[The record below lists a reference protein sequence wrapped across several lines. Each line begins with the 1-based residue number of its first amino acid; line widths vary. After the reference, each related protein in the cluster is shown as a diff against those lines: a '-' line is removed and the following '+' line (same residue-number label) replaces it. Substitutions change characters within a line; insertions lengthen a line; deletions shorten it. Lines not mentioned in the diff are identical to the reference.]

1 MNRSTDGAAVT
12 KETTHMGNFHIGIT
26 GVGMHHN
33 ADPNDAEQLTRKFVE
48 QLRKAGHNVV
58 TATVHT
64 GGETQVIDR
73 PAAPA
78 NILPDTGRRIVKVN
92 GKDVD
97 TTAATLTYER
107 ACALAW
113 ENPAFNP
120 SVTVKN
126 PGAEGVIL
134 SPGSGEVSLAPG
146 AVINVQRTGN
156 A

>member
-1 MNRSTDGAAVT
+1 
-12 KETTHMGNFHIGIT
+12 MGNWNVNLT
-26 GVGMHHN
+26 GVGCHHN
-33 ADPNDAEQLTRKFVE
+33 ADPNDVEQLTAKFVE

-73 PAAPA
+73 PAAQA
-78 NILPDTGRRIVKVN
+78 NILPDTGRRVVTVN

-97 TTAATLTYER
+97 TTAATLNYER
-107 ACALAW
+107 ACRLAW
-113 ENPAFNP
+113 EDPAFNP

-134 SPGSGEVSLAPG
+134 SPGRGEVKLQPG
-146 AVINVQRTGN
+146 AVINVQRTGS